1 MFTHSIRTLASTV
14 IGAAAIGLVT
24 IATASVASAGTVD
37 ENFIAQM
44 SKVGVTFTS
53 PAQAVNNGQ
62 KVCQALASGE
72 SGVDIANEVVGMTNL
87 TSAQAAHFVIN
98 ATTAYCPQFGTQAS

>member
-1 MFTHSIRTLASTV
+1 MFTHRIRTIASTV
-14 IGAAAIGLVT
+14 IGAAAIGLAT

-44 SKVGVTFTS
+44 NKVGVTFTS
-53 PAQAVNNGQ
+53 PAEAVNNGQ

-72 SGVDIANEVVGMTNL
+72 SGVDIANEVTGMTNL
-87 TSAQAAHFVIN
+87 TNAQAAHFVIN
-98 ATTAYCPQFGTQAS
+98 AATAYCPQFGTQVS